1 MPTPSEVKPASEIF
15 KDGSGGDNKVYVSPN
30 HKLSTKVY
38 SGTGVINNDSEA
50 SLNYA
55 IVIDPVT
62 KEQAVYQRDYNFF
75 GQPEKLDPSKKLAVK
90 GPDGTFVPTDYA
102 TGENFNE
109 NLLRRLQEDTA
120 QATFENV
127 VDYTVKNA
135 LKQTSKDGTFT
146 PAQVAE
152 AKGEEPETPIPP
164 DNPENPGGG
173 DGETEPVT
181 GDGSLNGLTV
191 SSAANQE
198 TVKSFAAGKSDLVY
212 PEGAIGNESDY
223 MKFTALKY
231 LPGTLNTSGGS
242 FGTSYQSGTPLGQ
255 SVQLPIQGGIQDSN
269 AVGWNEDTMNV
280 IQAAGAE
287 IAEEFIGSGISAAV
301 NTLLGQ
307 AKTLSSN
314 SGPAK
319 TAIRTA
325 MAGQAVGSN
334 VIGRTE
340 RAILNPN
347 TELLFQGP
355 QLRAFSFNFKL
366 TPRSSTEAAIVKSII
381 KFFKFHM
388 APKTSD
394 ANLFLKAPN
403 IFRIEFFKGGQ
414 QHSGINL
421 IKDCA
426 LQACTVDYTP
436 DGTYMRYDDG
446 SMFSYDLQL
455 QFMEL
460 VPIYAKDYNE
470 GTNAE
475 HPIGY

>member
-1 MPTPSEVKPASEIF
+1 MPTPSEVKPAKEVF
-15 KDGSGGDNKVYVSPN
+15 KDSSGGDRTLYVSPN

-38 SGTGVINNDSEA
+38 SGTGVIDNNAEA

-62 KEQAVYQRDYNFF
+62 KEQSVYQRDYNFF
-75 GQPEKLDPSKKLAVK
+75 GQPNRLDPNKKLAVK

-120 QATFENV
+120 QATFNNV
-127 VDYTVKNA
+127 VDYTVKSS
-135 LKQTSKDGTFT
+135 LKQTSQDGTAT
-146 PAQVAE
+146 PTEVAE
-152 AKGEEPETPIPP
+152 VTESPVQPNE
-164 DNPENPGGG
+164 PENPTNPAGA
-173 DGETEPVT
+173 DIEP
-181 GDGSLNGLTV
+181 GDGSLGSTTV
-191 SSAANQE
+191 TSANQDKVSNFS
-198 TVKSFAAGKSDLVY
+198 TDLDLVY
-212 PEGAIGNESDY
+212 PVGANGGESDY
-223 MKFTALKY
+223 IKFTALKY
-231 LPGTLNTSGGS
+231 LPSKLSTASGT
-242 FGTSYQSGTPLGQ
+242 FGTVYQQGTSEGIGQ

-280 IQAAGAE
+280 MQAAGAE
-287 IAEEFIGSGISAAV
+287 IAKTGIGKGIGAGV
-301 NTLLGQ
+301 NTFLQQ
-307 AKTLSSN
+307 AKTLQKEN
-314 SGPAK
+314 AAVR
-319 TAIRTA
+319 TAIA
-325 MAGQAVGSN
+325 NEMAGQAVGSN
-334 VIGRTE
+334 IMARTE

-355 QLRAFSFNFKL
+355 QLRAFSFNFKM
-366 TPRSSTEAAIVKSII
+366 TPRSKEEGEVVKSII

-388 APKTSD
+388 APKLTD
-394 ANLFLKAPN
+394 AQLFLKAPN
-403 IFRIEFFKGGQ
+403 IFRIEYFAKGQ

-436 DGTYMRYDDG
+436 DGTYMSYEDG
-446 SMFSYDLQL
+446 AMFSYDLQL

-460 VPIYAKDYNE
+460 IPIYAKDYNE
-470 GTNAE
+470 GDNSN

>member
-1 MPTPSEVKPASEIF
+1 MPEAAKVTPISQQFRFGTYEPGSVEGNAQVYTSPA
-15 KDGSGGDNKVYVSPN
+15 
-30 HKLSTKVY
+30 HKLTAKN
-38 SGTGVINNDSEA
+38 GKEINYVVVVN
-50 SLNYA
+50 
-55 IVIDPVT
+55 PTT
-62 KEQAVYQRDYNFF
+62 KEQTIY
-75 GQPEKLDPSKKLAVK
+75 EKTYVLGSPQKLEKDKALAVK
-90 GPDGTFVPTDYA
+90 GPDGTFLPTEYA
-102 TGENFNE
+102 SN
-109 NLLRRLQEDTA
+109 NLDESLVKRLQEDTA

-127 VDYTVKNA
+127 VDYTVKSS
-135 LKQTSKDGTFT
+135 LKQISKDGTFT
-146 PAQVAE
+146 PIQVAE
-152 AKGEEPETPIPP
+152 AKGEEPETVEPTDSEEPP
-164 DNPENPGGG
+164 GPGG
-173 DGETEPVT
+173 DDTEPVT
-181 GDGSLNGLTV
+181 GDGTV
-191 SSAANQE
+191 RALSVSAAANQD
-198 TVKSFAAGKSDLVY
+198 TVKSFAAGKNDLVY

-231 LPGTLNTSGGS
+231 LPGTLNTSGSS
-242 FGTSYQSGTPLGQ
+242 FGSSYQSGTSIGQ

-269 AVGWNEDTMNV
+269 AVGWNEDNLSA
-280 IQAAGAE
+280 IQAAGGE
-287 IAEEFIGSGISAAV
+287 IAEQFIGKGVSAGV
-301 NTLLGQ
+301 NTLLEQ
-307 AKTLSSN
+307 AKNLANN

-319 TAIRTA
+319 TAITSA
-325 MAGQAVGSN
+325 LAGQAVGSN
-334 VIGRTE
+334 IIGRTQ

-366 TPRSSTEAAIVKSII
+366 TPRTSTEAAIVKSII

-403 IFRIEFFKGGQ
+403 IFKIEYFKGGQ

>member
-15 KDGSGGDNKVYVSPN
+15 KDGSGGDNQVYVSPN
-30 HKLSTKVY
+30 HKLSTRVVG
-38 SGTGVINNDSEA
+38 GTGVVLNTVEA
-50 SLNYA
+50 SVNYA

-62 KEQAVYQRDYNFF
+62 KEQAVYQRSYDFF

-90 GPDGTFVPTDYA
+90 GPDGKFVPTAYA
-102 TGENFNE
+102 TGGNFNE
-109 NLLRRLQEDTA
+109 ALLRRLQEDTA
-120 QATFENV
+120 QATFNNV
-127 VDYTVKNA
+127 VDYTIKSG
-135 LKQTSKDGTFT
+135 LKQTSKDGTAS
-146 PAQVAE
+146 PIQVAE
-152 AKGEEPETPIPP
+152 AKGEEPETVEPTDSEEPP
-164 DNPENPGGG
+164 GPGG
-173 DGETEPVT
+173 DDTEPVT
-181 GDGSLNGLTV
+181 GDGTV
-191 SSAANQE
+191 RALSVSAAANQD
-198 TVKSFAAGKSDLVY
+198 TVKSFAAGKNDLVY

-231 LPGTLNTSGGS
+231 LPGTLNTSGSS
-242 FGTSYQSGTPLGQ
+242 FGSSYQSGTSIGQ

-269 AVGWNEDTMNV
+269 AVGWNEDNLSV
-280 IQAAGAE
+280 IQAAGGE
-287 IAEEFIGSGISAAV
+287 IAEQFIGKGVSAGV
-301 NTLLGQ
+301 NTFLEQ
-307 AKTLSSN
+307 AKNLANN

-319 TAIRTA
+319 TAITSA
-325 MAGQAVGSN
+325 LAGQAVGSN
-334 VIGRTE
+334 IIGRTQ

-366 TPRSSTEAAIVKSII
+366 TPRTSTEAAIVKSII

-403 IFRIEFFKGGQ
+403 IFKIEYFKGGQ

>member
-1 MPTPSEVKPASEIF
+1 
-15 KDGSGGDNKVYVSPN
+15 
-30 HKLSTKVY
+30 
-38 SGTGVINNDSEA
+38 
-50 SLNYA
+50 
-55 IVIDPVT
+55 
-62 KEQAVYQRDYNFF
+62 
-75 GQPEKLDPSKKLAVK
+75 
-90 GPDGTFVPTDYA
+90 
-102 TGENFNE
+102 
-109 NLLRRLQEDTA
+109 
-120 QATFENV
+120 
-127 VDYTVKNA
+127 
-135 LKQTSKDGTFT
+135 
-146 PAQVAE
+146 
-152 AKGEEPETPIPP
+152 
-164 DNPENPGGG
+164 
-173 DGETEPVT
+173 
-181 GDGSLNGLTV
+181 
-191 SSAANQE
+191 
-198 TVKSFAAGKSDLVY
+198 
-212 PEGAIGNESDY
+212 
-223 MKFTALKY
+223 
-231 LPGTLNTSGGS
+231 
-242 FGTSYQSGTPLGQ
+242 
-255 SVQLPIQGGIQDSN
+255 
-269 AVGWNEDTMNV
+269 
-280 IQAAGAE
+280 
-287 IAEEFIGSGISAAV
+287 
-301 NTLLGQ
+301 
-307 AKTLSSN
+307 
-314 SGPAK
+314 
-319 TAIRTA
+319 

-403 IFRIEFFKGGQ
+403 IFRIEYFKGGQ